1 LLARPAH
8 IFCKLENPMKWYL
21 QALKHYAVFNGRASR
36 KEYWIFVLFQIL
48 AVLAISAAERAA
60 AVANPEI
67 LFGWYTAGFLLLT
80 LLPALAVTI
89 RRLHDTG
96 RSGWWGL
103 LHAVPVAG
111 TLLLQAFMLPAS
123 ARGRNRYG
131 PAPAPVMA

>member
-1 LLARPAH
+1 
-8 IFCKLENPMKWYL
+8 MKWYL

-111 TLLLQAFMLPAS
+111 TLLLQAFMLSAS